1 MKTVLPTPAPPN
13 NPANATLLLTW
24 STCHC
29 KIRQQSRTDFSTLG
43 VGGKKIDDFDSR
55 FQDFLGAA
63 GIYQI
68 RWRCVDCSK
77 PAHDIPKQ
85 SRHHSRKIACMGLP
99 TSWFLFAQDISVIC
113 LTVVL
118 KLATRVFIR
127 LYFLTE
133 TTSFFSLISKTFQSM
148 TEKNP
153 VK

>member
-1 MKTVLPTPAPPN
+1 
-13 NPANATLLLTW
+13 
-24 STCHC
+24 
-29 KIRQQSRTDFSTLG
+29 
-43 VGGKKIDDFDSR
+43 
-55 FQDFLGAA
+55 
-63 GIYQI
+63 
-68 RWRCVDCSK
+68 
-77 PAHDIPKQ
+77 
-85 SRHHSRKIACMGLP
+85 MGLP